1 MSHTGV
7 WSKIIPANMCKKVFR
22 PNFSSIHNVESVELE
37 LVNKMKMRRQKVRAE
52 VEASLC
58 MFRNGD
64 GRVIQCQILGNY
76 HLGLK

>member
-1 MSHTGV
+1 M
-7 WSKIIPANMCKKVFR
+7 
-22 PNFSSIHNVESVELE
+22 ESVELE